1 MTTIHEYRREVRDY
15 LRTGYGVTDIEELHG
30 KHTKFRFAYNGR
42 TILLPLNDRNGAG
55 KSSASDMK
63 LQDIRRML
71 GPPPLDPDAAPE
83 RPRRT
88 LDELM
93 AEIPEATPLAD
104 PVEEADPVPSP
115 EPRRD
120 ALPARVAVYPS
131 NKTLTMFLPER
142 LVAEFYRAGG
152 PRGVKVD
159 FVAPDLWTVRHSPAD
174 RPSFREEGD
183 CQKLQ
188 VGGAPTLERLG
199 AFKATPA
206 ECWLEGGCLRVR
218 LTEVPHRYGAPV
230 KVISPAEKAFS
241 KTIDD
246 LDKMPGSEPEGGEA
260 TVPLAVPPAAE
271 DLVSTDSSHVLED
284 ARNMPFAA
292 IQAHLRS
299 LLEQV
304 RALEAETPWR
314 LERDAETGVL
324 RWRAVMVVE

>member
-199 AFKATPA
+199 AFKSTPA

-218 LTEVPHRYGAPV
+218 LTEAPHRYGEPVRKV
-230 KVISPAEKAFS
+230 KVEPS
-241 KTIDD
+241 KVIT
-246 LDKMPGSEPEGGEA
+246 KE
-260 TVPLAVPPAAE
+260 PLAVADVHPDTIPVPSTTETVAAE
-271 DLVSTDSSHVLED
+271 EFFADAPVIVSITPDESVTAS
-284 ARNMPFAA
+284 
-292 IQAHLRS
+292 QSHLRT

-314 LERDAETGVL
+314 LERDAETSVL